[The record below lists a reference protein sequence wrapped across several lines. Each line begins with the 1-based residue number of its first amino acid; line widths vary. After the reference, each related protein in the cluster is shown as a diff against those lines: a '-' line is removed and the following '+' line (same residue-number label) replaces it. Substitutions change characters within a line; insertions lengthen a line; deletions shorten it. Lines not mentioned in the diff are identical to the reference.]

1 MKARELAVV
10 VVSDNHTTVA
20 VLFAA
25 AMVAVLGITL
35 LSPSSSPSATTQ
47 PGSSPTA
54 ASVGLAS
61 DWHDARQTVTENG
74 IHFSFMARRSEGWER
89 HGGSSAGKP
98 GGKPMSLNKSAVGP
112 QDAEAII
119 YWAGYPRGD
128 YADPCARVLSPRVR
142 RSAADLAVAVSRA
155 PGTKLVK
162 GPSDVSLGGRLAKH
176 LVLTVRER
184 VGCDPGFFYTWRT
197 GSGGAFWR
205 TTDVGDK
212 VRVWIVTVNGK
223 HLFIAAATKAAGL
236 EKEIQQIVESIRFA

>member
-1 MKARELAVV
+1 MKARVLAVV

-35 LSPSSSPSATTQ
+35 LSPSSSPSART
-47 PGSSPTA
+47 
-54 ASVGLAS
+54 
-61 DWHDARQTVTENG
+61 
-74 IHFSFMARRSEGWER
+74 
-89 HGGSSAGKP
+89 
-98 GGKPMSLNKSAVGP
+98 
-112 QDAEAII
+112 
-119 YWAGYPRGD
+119 
-128 YADPCARVLSPRVR
+128 
-142 RSAADLAVAVSRA
+142 VSRA